1 MSARVLGVDIGSSAV
16 RVAEVEVRQKGRAT
30 GVLRAF
36 GSANLPP
43 NVVHAGSVVDAAAL
57 GAAIRHAVSAA
68 GARCRTAIVGIGAP
82 SIAARELTLPLM
94 PLAEARRSLSFHVDD
109 VLPMPADEA
118 VLDFYPTSGDE
129 VDSRPVMNGILV
141 AVSKDMVTQV
151 LGATD
156 KAGLDLKAIDLSAFA
171 IYRALSDGGT
181 DSKTVA
187 FVDLGARVTTVAVY
201 SRGTPR
207 VIRHLDGGTLSI
219 TDGIASSLGIPF
231 DDAYNALHGVVVS
244 GLTNEAIAA
253 IRSQTDALFDGI
265 RQTIQYYGGGGR
277 VEPIAE
283 IVLTGGGSMVPNLP
297 QALASTSRLPVSLGD
312 VMSHV
317 TPLAKIDKGKL
328 EASRSLLAA
337 AIGLTLRET
346 P

>member
-1 MSARVLGVDIGSSAV
+1 VSARVLGVDIGSSAV
-16 RVAEVEVRQKGRAT
+16 RVAEVEVRHKGRAT

-43 NVVHAGSVVDAAAL
+43 NVVRAGSVVDSVAL
-57 GAAIRHAVSAA
+57 GTVIRQAMSAA
-68 GARCRTAIVGIGAP
+68 GARCKTAIVGIGAP
-82 SIAARELTLPLM
+82 SIAAREMTLPQM
-94 PLAEARRSLSFHVDD
+94 PLVEARRSLSFHVEN

-118 VLDFYPTSGDE
+118 VLDFFPTSGDV
-129 VDSRPVMNGILV
+129 VDSRPVMNGMLV
-141 AVSKDMVTQV
+141 AVSTEMVTQV

-171 IYRALSDGGT
+171 IYRALSDGAT

-219 TDGIASSLGIPF
+219 TDGISSTLGITF
-231 DDAYNALHGVVVS
+231 DDAYNALHGTVVS
-244 GLTNEAIAA
+244 GLTNDAIAA
-253 IRSQTDALFDGI
+253 IRAQTYALFEGL
-265 RQTIQYYGGGGR
+265 RQTIQYYGSSANA
-277 VEPIAE
+277 EPIAE
-283 IVLTGGGSMVPNLP
+283 IVLTGGGSLVPNLP
-297 QALASTSRLPVSLGD
+297 QALASAARLPVSLGD
-312 VMSHV
+312 VKSHV
-317 TPLAKIDKGKL
+317 TIAPKIDRVKF
-328 EASRSLLAA
+328 EASQSLLATA
-337 AIGLTLRET
+337 VGLTLRET